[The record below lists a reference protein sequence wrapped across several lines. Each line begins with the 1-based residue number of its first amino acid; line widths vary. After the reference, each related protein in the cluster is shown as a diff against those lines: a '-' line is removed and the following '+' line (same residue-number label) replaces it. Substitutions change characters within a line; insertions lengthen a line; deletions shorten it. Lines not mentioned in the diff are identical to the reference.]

1 MSALRTF
8 LGASIVVAIG
18 CGGSTASEVGDG
30 GPGTGDMTEDGSIG
44 LSGDDGSVAT
54 EDSSTGTNDDSGPP
68 GLNPPGANGDAGF
81 RFPFPLPDGGFP
93 RRGFPD
99 GGLRPPRRGF
109 DGGIGGFRD
118 AGFPPRPTRDGGIR
132 PPPPPIVDA
141 GNEPG

>member
-30 GPGTGDMTEDGSIG
+30 GPGSGDQTEDGSTG
-44 LSGDDGSVAT
+44 LPGDDGSVAT
-54 EDSSTGTNDDSGPP
+54 EDSSTGTSDDSGSP
-68 GLNPPGANGDAGF
+68 GTNPPGANGDAGF
-81 RFPFPLPDGGFP
+81 RFPFGLDGGFP

-99 GGLRPPRRGF
+99 GGLRPPPPRRGF
-109 DGGIGGFRD
+109 DGGIGGLRD

-132 PPPPPIVDA
+132 PPPIVDA